1 MKRFLFVAIA
11 VIALSSCTEN
21 TKWEYKVVK
30 VAGQNAESLPDYAP
44 MVFNDQTPM
53 LNKMGE
59 DGWELVNS
67 YTETN
72 TVHPNFGN
80 SEYVTGIRE
89 NTRTSVLNF
98 VFKRTKQKK
107 DKK

>member
-1 MKRFLFVAIA
+1 MKRFIFISFTLLLFF
-11 VIALSSCTEN
+11 SCSNE

-30 VAGQNAESLPDYAP
+30 VAGQNAEVMEDFAP

-53 LNKMGE
+53 LNKMGQ
-59 DGWELVNS
+59 DGWELVNT
-67 YTETN
+67 YTEIN

-80 SEYVTGIRE
+80 SEYVTGLRE

-98 VFKRTKQKK
+98 IFKRPLQKK
-107 DKK
+107 